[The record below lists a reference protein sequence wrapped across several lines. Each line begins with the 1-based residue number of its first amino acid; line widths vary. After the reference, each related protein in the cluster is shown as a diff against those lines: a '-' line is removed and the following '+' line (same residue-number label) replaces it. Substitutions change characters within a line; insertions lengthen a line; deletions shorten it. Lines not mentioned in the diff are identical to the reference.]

1 MDTTN
6 GNNNNGGSNPV
17 TVSSVSEVIVSPVIS
32 EIVPNA
38 SGATVSAPTSSV
50 VSATMTMPTS
60 VVVPSTTTEPILTF
74 SHTMERNFSP
84 NRSDVNG
91 GGVGSS
97 TFALPFSQYIAQG
110 SSRNYPYGMPTT
122 MMQGL
127 QTSPSLFTESAPGVF
142 VPNNQ
147 IVSGSATRSGNPTLT
162 NNALNALRQQMD
174 ESNHDMVNM
183 LTQQIGIVFNPL
195 IQNTNQSYQL
205 LANQMGRIADFF
217 GAPQVPNQQVPQ
229 IQNVVPL
236 QIAQAP
242 DNAILPAPNNVVNPI
257 HQIQQ
262 QVPVVE
268 PQVQIQAQQQALPQ
282 VEQNPGIVL
291 VNRNQNAD
299 DVVRN
304 VQNNNFAGQNNI
316 ANLVETILAQN
327 GLNIGMHR
335 PHFVSALSEYVLQ
348 TELPRGWKIPKFTK
362 FAGDTSEST
371 VEHIARYLTEAG
383 DLANNENLRMK
394 YFPNSL
400 TKNAF
405 TWFTTLPPQ
414 SIFNWNQLER
424 VFHEQFYMGQSK
436 ISLKE
441 LASVRRKT
449 PESVDDYLNRFRLLK
464 ARCFTQVP
472 EHELVEMA
480 AGGLDYSIRK
490 KLDTQHLRDM
500 AQLADRVRQVE
511 RLRAEKARNSKY
523 HKNEK
528 VAYVETHDSDQEY
541 DISYENVEQG
551 EIDLAELKPGPPYT
565 CKLLKPS
572 NGKNP
577 VEPKN
582 DKYVSK
588 TYTFDITKCD
598 EIFDLLVTYGQ
609 IVVPKGVKVPPLE
622 MRKKRGYCKY
632 HNFLGHRTSQCV
644 LFRDLVQKA
653 LNEGRLK
660 FGEKPKVAK
669 GDPESSHNADT
680 LYAEPQAIMMVEAME
695 VTEVQVEKIPEEEY
709 FEKMKVVY
717 PRAEEDLI
725 DFLNRCKLENKG
737 VMLCARCSAV
747 CDKEATAGL
756 MKFQPVANRQGANSK
771 PPRDKGKG
779 ILARPNSMVQ
789 TDRRPTFLPS
799 GSIPIER
806 WMHQGT
812 IKFNKGAMEVGGSS
826 GTKLSYS
833 EDANKYSYRNNYKG
847 KHPMTRTQWRRFQR
861 QKKLA
866 ATNLQ
871 TGQYKEVARRPA
883 KERIL
888 PPINENKMEDEDLLD
903 SEPDFDVICVVSILP
918 SEYDVQTEITELE
931 TDFDQLEMADPK
943 PICYYVMNNGCIEEQ
958 QATFER
964 PDLGM
969 KNHLKPLFIR
979 AKVEGVGINKVL
991 IDGGAAV
998 NLMPLS
1004 MLPKIGKYDCD
1015 LSAHNIVLSNYEG
1028 KTGHSR
1034 GAIQVDV
1041 AVGSIVRPT
1050 LFLVVESKA
1059 NFNLLLGREWIHG
1072 VGAVP
1077 STLHQKLILW
1087 REDGCVENIEADQS
1101 FYMSEVDTINQQT
1114 FDKNLANIA
1123 PCYDRENA
1131 FTPSDNVIHSV
1142 KLHPTQ
1148 GFIWEREEIDAVSS
1162 EDGVAPPSG

>member
-1 MDTTN
+1 
-6 GNNNNGGSNPV
+6 
-17 TVSSVSEVIVSPVIS
+17 
-32 EIVPNA
+32 
-38 SGATVSAPTSSV
+38 
-50 VSATMTMPTS
+50 
-60 VVVPSTTTEPILTF
+60 
-74 SHTMERNFSP
+74 
-84 NRSDVNG
+84 
-91 GGVGSS
+91 
-97 TFALPFSQYIAQG
+97 
-110 SSRNYPYGMPTT
+110 
-122 MMQGL
+122 
-127 QTSPSLFTESAPGVF
+127 
-142 VPNNQ
+142 
-147 IVSGSATRSGNPTLT
+147 
-162 NNALNALRQQMD
+162 MD

-183 LTQQIGIVFNPL
+183 LTQQIGTVFNPL

-217 GAPQVPNQQVPQ
+217 GAPQAHNQQVPQ
-229 IQNVVPL
+229 IQNVVPS
-236 QIAQAP
+236 QITQAP
-242 DNAILPAPNNVVNPI
+242 NNAIMLAPNNVVNPI
-257 HQIQQ
+257 NQVQQ
-262 QVPVVE
+262 PVPVAE

-304 VQNNNFAGQNNI
+304 VQNYNFAGQNNI

-335 PHFVSALSEYVLQ
+335 PHFVSALSEHVLQ

-405 TWFTTLPPQ
+405 TWFTTLPPH

-449 PESVDDYLNRFRLLK
+449 PESIDDYLNRFRLLK
-464 ARCFTQVP
+464 AR
-472 EHELVEMA
+472 
-480 AGGLDYSIRK
+480 
-490 KLDTQHLRDM
+490 DM
-500 AQLADRVRQVE
+500 AQLADRVRQIE

-523 HKNEK
+523 HKKEK

-541 DISYENVEQG
+541 DVSYEDVEQG

-577 VEPKN
+577 VQPKN

-598 EIFDLLVTYGQ
+598 EIFDLLVTDGQ
-609 IVVPKGVKVPPLE
+609 IVVPKGVKIPPLD

-653 LNEGRLK
+653 LNEGKLK
-660 FGEKPKVAK
+660 FGEKPKAAK
-669 GDPESSHNADT
+669 ADPEPSQNADT

-709 FEKMKVVY
+709 FEKMKVAY

-747 CDKEATAGL
+747 CDKAATAGL

-779 ILARPNSMVQ
+779 ILTRPNNVVQ
-789 TDRRPTFLPS
+789 
-799 GSIPIER
+799 
-806 WMHQGT
+806 
-812 IKFNKGAMEVGGSS
+812 
-826 GTKLSYS
+826 
-833 EDANKYSYRNNYKG
+833 
-847 KHPMTRTQWRRFQR
+847 
-861 QKKLA
+861 
-866 ATNLQ
+866 
-871 TGQYKEVARRPA
+871 
-883 KERIL
+883 
-888 PPINENKMEDEDLLD
+888 
-903 SEPDFDVICVVSILP
+903 
-918 SEYDVQTEITELE
+918 
-931 TDFDQLEMADPK
+931 
-943 PICYYVMNNGCIEEQ
+943 
-958 QATFER
+958 
-964 PDLGM
+964 
-969 KNHLKPLFIR
+969 
-979 AKVEGVGINKVL
+979 
-991 IDGGAAV
+991 ID
-998 NLMPLS
+998 
-1004 MLPKIGKYDCD
+1004 
-1015 LSAHNIVLSNYEG
+1015 
-1028 KTGHSR
+1028 
-1034 GAIQVDV
+1034 
-1041 AVGSIVRPT
+1041 
-1050 LFLVVESKA
+1050 
-1059 NFNLLLGREWIHG
+1059 
-1072 VGAVP
+1072 
-1077 STLHQKLILW
+1077 
-1087 REDGCVENIEADQS
+1087 
-1101 FYMSEVDTINQQT
+1101 
-1114 FDKNLANIA
+1114 
-1123 PCYDRENA
+1123 
-1131 FTPSDNVIHSV
+1131 
-1142 KLHPTQ
+1142 
-1148 GFIWEREEIDAVSS
+1148 
-1162 EDGVAPPSG
+1162 

>member
-1 MDTTN
+1 MVRPPPR
-6 GNNNNGGSNPV
+6 NNPRQNMENPNGSNPNNGSNPSTV
-17 TVSSVSEVIVSPVIS
+17 TSVSDTIISPVIS
-32 EIVPNA
+32 EIMPNVT
-38 SGATVSAPTSSV
+38 GTTVSAPTSFV
-50 VSATMTMPTS
+50 VTATMAMPISTTM
-60 VVVPSTTTEPILTF
+60 PSTTTEPILTL
-74 SHTMERNFSP
+74 SHAMEGNFSP
-84 NRSDVNG
+84 NRSNTNG
-91 GGVGSS
+91 GGASSS
-97 TFALPFSQYIAQG
+97 TFSLPFSQYMGQG
-110 SSRNYPYGMPTT
+110 ASRNYPYGMPTS

-127 QTSPSLFTESAPGVF
+127 QTSASLFTETAPGVF

-147 IVSGSATRSGNPTLT
+147 IVSGSATRNAFPSLT
-162 NNALNALRQQMD
+162 NTALNSLRQQMD

-183 LTQQIGIVFNPL
+183 LTQQIGTVFNPL

-242 DNAILPAPNNVVNPI
+242 NNAIVPAQNHVANPI
-257 HQIQQ
+257 NQVQQ
-262 QVPVVE
+262 PVPMVE
-268 PQVQIQAQQQALPQ
+268 PQVQLQAQPQGLPQ
-282 VEQNPGIVL
+282 IEQNPGIVL

-405 TWFTTLPPQ
+405 TWFTTLPPH

-441 LASVRRKT
+441 LASVRRIT

-511 RLRAEKARNSKY
+511 RLKAEKARNSKY
-523 HKNEK
+523 HKKEK
-528 VAYVETHDSDQEY
+528 VAYVETQDSDQEY
-541 DISYENVEQG
+541 EISYEDVEQG

-582 DKYVSK
+582 DRFVSK

-598 EIFDLLVTYGQ
+598 EIFDLLVTDGQ
-609 IVVPKGVKVPPLE
+609 IVVPKGVKIPPLD

-632 HNFLGHRTSQCV
+632 RNFLGHRTSQCV

-660 FGEKPKVAK
+660 FGEKPKAMQI
-669 GDPESSHNADT
+669 DAEPLQSADT
-680 LYAEPQAIMMVEAME
+680 LYAEPQEIMMVEAME
-695 VTEVQVEKIPEEEY
+695 VTEGQTEKISEEEY
-709 FEKMKVVY
+709 IEKMKVVY

-725 DFLNRCKLENKG
+725 DFLNRCKLENKK

-756 MKFQPVANRQGANSK
+756 MKFQPMASRLGANPK
-771 PPRDKGKG
+771 PHQEKGKG
-779 ILARPNSMVQ
+779 ILTRPNNPAQ
-789 TDRRPTFLPS
+789 YDRRPTFRPS

-806 WMHQGT
+806 WVHKGT
-812 IKFNKGAMEVGGSS
+812 MKFNKGAIEVGGPS
-826 GTKLSYS
+826 GTKMSYA
-833 EDANKYSYRNNYKG
+833 EDVNKYSYKNNYKG

-861 QKKLA
+861 QKRMA
-866 ATNLQ
+866 AENSQ
-871 TGQYKEVARRPA
+871 PSQYKEVARRPA

-888 PPINENKMEDEDLLD
+888 PPINENQMEEDDLLD

-918 SEYDVQTEITELE
+918 SKYDVQSEVTELE
-931 TDFDQLEMADPK
+931 TDFDQLSMADPK
-943 PICYYVMNNGCIEEQ
+943 PKCYYVLNNGCIEEQ

-1015 LSAHNIVLSNYEG
+1015 LSAHNIVLSTHLFRARLFCSRQHSSTHLVLGSGIQG
-1028 KTGHSR
+1028 KLQFAPRKG
-1034 GAIQVDV
+1034 VDSWN
-1041 AVGSIVRPT
+1041 GS
-1050 LFLVVESKA
+1050 
-1059 NFNLLLGREWIHG
+1059 
-1072 VGAVP
+1072 
-1077 STLHQKLILW
+1077 
-1087 REDGCVENIEADQS
+1087 CS
-1101 FYMSEVDTINQQT
+1101 FYPSPKVDSLEGRWLCR
-1114 FDKNLANIA
+1114 K
-1123 PCYDRENA
+1123 YR
-1131 FTPSDNVIHSV
+1131 S
-1142 KLHPTQ
+1142 
-1148 GFIWEREEIDAVSS
+1148 
-1162 EDGVAPPSG
+1162 

>member
-1 MDTTN
+1 MVRPPPRNNPRQNMDVTN
-6 GNNNNGGSNPV
+6 GNNSNSGSNP
-17 TVSSVSEVIVSPVIS
+17 TTASSVSEAIVSPVIS
-32 EIVPNA
+32 EIMPNA
-38 SGATVSAPTSSV
+38 SGAAVSAPTSSV

-60 VVVPSTTTEPILTF
+60 IVVPSTTTEPILTF
-74 SHTMERNFSP
+74 SHAMERNFSP

-91 GGVGSS
+91 GGAGSS
-97 TFALPFSQYIAQG
+97 TFTLPFSQHMAQG
-110 SSRNYPYGMPTT
+110 SSRNYPYGMPTS

-127 QTSPSLFTESAPGVF
+127 QTSASLFTESAPGVF

-147 IVSGSATRSGNPTLT
+147 IVSGSATRNGNPSLT

-183 LTQQIGIVFNPL
+183 LTQQIGTVFNPL

-217 GAPQVPNQQVPQ
+217 GAPQVPNQQ
-229 IQNVVPL
+229 IQNVVSL

-242 DNAILPAPNNVVNPI
+242 NNAIMPAPNNVVNPI
-257 HQIQQ
+257 NQIQQ
-262 QVPVVE
+262 PVPVVE

-282 VEQNPGIVL
+282 VKQNPGIVL

-304 VQNNNFAGQNNI
+304 VQDNNFVGQNNI

-371 VEHIARYLTEAG
+371 VEHIARYLAEAG

-405 TWFTTLPPQ
+405 TWFTTLPPH

-441 LASVRRKT
+441 LASVRRKI

-464 ARCFTQVP
+464 AR
-472 EHELVEMA
+472 
-480 AGGLDYSIRK
+480 Y
-490 KLDTQHLRDM
+490 M

-511 RLRAEKARNSKY
+511 RLKAEKARNSKY
-523 HKNEK
+523 HKKEK
-528 VAYVETHDSDQEY
+528 VAYVETQDSDQEY
-541 DISYENVEQG
+541 DISYEDVGQG
-551 EIDLAELKPGPPYT
+551 EVDLAELKPGPPYA

-577 VEPKN
+577 IEPKN

-598 EIFDLLVTYGQ
+598 EIFDLLVTDGQ
-609 IVVPKGVKVPPLE
+609 IVVPKGVKIPPLD

-660 FGEKPKVAK
+660 FGEKPKVTKA
-669 GDPESSHNADT
+669 DPESSQNADT

-695 VTEVQVEKIPEEEY
+695 VTEVQVQKIPEEEY

-717 PRAEEDLI
+717 PRAEEDLV

-747 CDKEATAGL
+747 CDKEATVGL
-756 MKFQPVANRQGANSK
+756 MKFQPIANRLGANPK
-771 PPRDKGKG
+771 PYQGKGKG
-779 ILARPNSMVQ
+779 ILTRPNNPAQ
-789 TDRRPTFLPS
+789 FDRRPTFRPS

-806 WMHQGT
+806 WVHQGT
-812 IKFNKGAMEVGGSS
+812 MRFNKGAMEIGGSS
-826 GTKLSYS
+826 GTKLSYA
-833 EDANKYSYRNNYKG
+833 EDVNKYSYKNNYKG
-847 KHPMTRTQWRRFQR
+847 KHPMTRTQWRRF
-861 QKKLA
+861 
-866 ATNLQ
+866 
-871 TGQYKEVARRPA
+871 
-883 KERIL
+883 
-888 PPINENKMEDEDLLD
+888 
-903 SEPDFDVICVVSILP
+903 
-918 SEYDVQTEITELE
+918 
-931 TDFDQLEMADPK
+931 
-943 PICYYVMNNGCIEEQ
+943 
-958 QATFER
+958 
-964 PDLGM
+964 
-969 KNHLKPLFIR
+969 
-979 AKVEGVGINKVL
+979 
-991 IDGGAAV
+991 
-998 NLMPLS
+998 
-1004 MLPKIGKYDCD
+1004 
-1015 LSAHNIVLSNYEG
+1015 
-1028 KTGHSR
+1028 
-1034 GAIQVDV
+1034 
-1041 AVGSIVRPT
+1041 
-1050 LFLVVESKA
+1050 
-1059 NFNLLLGREWIHG
+1059 
-1072 VGAVP
+1072 
-1077 STLHQKLILW
+1077 
-1087 REDGCVENIEADQS
+1087 
-1101 FYMSEVDTINQQT
+1101 
-1114 FDKNLANIA
+1114 
-1123 PCYDRENA
+1123 
-1131 FTPSDNVIHSV
+1131 
-1142 KLHPTQ
+1142 
-1148 GFIWEREEIDAVSS
+1148 
-1162 EDGVAPPSG
+1162 

>member
-1 MDTTN
+1 MVRPPPRSDPRQNMENPN
-6 GNNNNGGSNPV
+6 GNNNNNGSNAS
-17 TVSSVSEVIVSPVIS
+17 TALSVSEAIISPVIS

-38 SGATVSAPTSSV
+38 SGATVSAPISSV

-60 VVVPSTTTEPILTF
+60 TVVPSTTTKPILTL
-74 SHTMERNFSP
+74 SHAMERNFSP
-84 NRSDVNG
+84 NMSDVNG
-91 GGVGSS
+91 GGAGSS
-97 TFALPFSQYIAQG
+97 TFALPFSQYIGQG
-110 SSRNYPYGMPTT
+110 SSRNYPNGMPTS

-127 QTSPSLFTESAPGVF
+127 QTGASLFTESAPGIF

-147 IVSGSATRSGNPTLT
+147 IVSGSATRNGNPSLT

-183 LTQQIGIVFNPL
+183 LTQQIGTIFNPL

-217 GAPQVPNQQVPQ
+217 GAPQAHNQQVPQ

-242 DNAILPAPNNVVNPI
+242 NNAIMPAPNNVVNPI
-257 HQIQQ
+257 NQVQQ
-262 QVPVVE
+262 PVPVVE

-362 FAGDTSEST
+362 FAGDTNEST
-371 VEHIARYLTEAG
+371 VEHIARYLTEAR

-394 YFPNSL
+394 YFPSSL
-400 TKNAF
+400 TKNSF
-405 TWFTTLPPQ
+405 TWFTTLPPH

-449 PESVDDYLNRFRLLK
+449 PESIDDYLNRFRLLK

-523 HKNEK
+523 HKTEK
-528 VAYVETHDSDQEY
+528 VAYVETLDSDQEY
-541 DISYENVEQG
+541 DVSYEDVEQG

-598 EIFDLLVTYGQ
+598 EIFDLLVTDGQ
-609 IVVPKGVKVPPLE
+609 IVVPKGVKIPPLD

-660 FGEKPKVAK
+660 FGEKPKAAK
-669 GDPESSHNADT
+669 ADPESSQNADT

-695 VTEVQVEKIPEEEY
+695 VTEVQVEKISEEEY

-717 PRAEEDLI
+717 PRPEEDLI

-756 MKFQPVANRQGANSK
+756 MKFQPVANRQGANPK
-771 PPRDKGKG
+771 PPRGKG
-779 ILARPNSMVQ
+779 NGILTRPNNMVQ

-833 EDANKYSYRNNYKG
+833 EDVNKYSYRNNYKG

-888 PPINENKMEDEDLLD
+888 PPIEESKMEDDDLLD

-918 SEYDVQTEITELE
+918 SEYDVQSEVTELE

-1034 GAIQVDV
+1034 GQ
-1041 AVGSIVRPT
+1041 
-1050 LFLVVESKA
+1050 FKWM
-1059 NFNLLLGREWIHG
+1059 LLW
-1072 VGAVP
+1072 AA
-1077 STLHQKLILW
+1077 SF
-1087 REDGCVENIEADQS
+1087 DQLYS
-1101 FYMSEVDTINQQT
+1101 
-1114 FDKNLANIA
+1114 
-1123 PCYDRENA
+1123 
-1131 FTPSDNVIHSV
+1131 
-1142 KLHPTQ
+1142 
-1148 GFIWEREEIDAVSS
+1148 
-1162 EDGVAPPSG
+1162 

>member
-1 MDTTN
+1 
-6 GNNNNGGSNPV
+6 
-17 TVSSVSEVIVSPVIS
+17 
-32 EIVPNA
+32 
-38 SGATVSAPTSSV
+38 
-50 VSATMTMPTS
+50 
-60 VVVPSTTTEPILTF
+60 
-74 SHTMERNFSP
+74 
-84 NRSDVNG
+84 
-91 GGVGSS
+91 
-97 TFALPFSQYIAQG
+97 
-110 SSRNYPYGMPTT
+110 
-122 MMQGL
+122 
-127 QTSPSLFTESAPGVF
+127 
-142 VPNNQ
+142 
-147 IVSGSATRSGNPTLT
+147 
-162 NNALNALRQQMD
+162 MD

-183 LTQQIGIVFNPL
+183 LTQQIGTVFNPL

-217 GAPQVPNQQVPQ
+217 GAPQAHNQQVPQ
-229 IQNVVPL
+229 VQNVVPL

-242 DNAILPAPNNVVNPI
+242 NNAMMLAPNNVVNPI
-257 HQIQQ
+257 NQIQQ
-262 QVPVVE
+262 PGPVVE

-405 TWFTTLPPQ
+405 TWFTTLPPH

-449 PESVDDYLNRFRLLK
+449 PESIDDYLNRFRLLK
-464 ARCFTQVP
+464 A
-472 EHELVEMA
+472 
-480 AGGLDYSIRK
+480 
-490 KLDTQHLRDM
+490 RDM

-523 HKNEK
+523 HKKEK

-541 DISYENVEQG
+541 DISYEDVEQG
-551 EIDLAELKPGPPYT
+551 EVDLAELKPGPPYT

-598 EIFDLLVTYGQ
+598 EIFDLLVTDGQ
-609 IVVPKGVKVPPLE
+609 IVVPKGVKIPPLD

-660 FGEKPKVAK
+660 FGEKPKAAK
-669 GDPESSHNADT
+669 ADPESSQNADT

-695 VTEVQVEKIPEEEY
+695 VSEVQVEKIPEEEY

-725 DFLNRCKLENKG
+725 DFLNRCKLKNKG

-756 MKFQPVANRQGANSK
+756 MKFQPVANRQGANPK

-779 ILARPNSMVQ
+779 ILTRPNNMVQ
-789 TDRRPTFLPS
+789 IDRRPTFLPS

-833 EDANKYSYRNNYKG
+833 EDANKYSYKNNYKG

-888 PPINENKMEDEDLLD
+888 PPIDENKMEDDDLLD

-979 AKVEGVGINKVL
+979 AKVEEVGINKVL

-1034 GAIQVDV
+1034 WAIQVDV

-1059 NFNLLLGREWIHG
+1059 NINLLLGREWIHG

-1077 STLHQKLILW
+1077 STLHQKLMLW

-1114 FDKNLANIA
+1114 FDKNLANIV

-1148 GFIWEREEIDAVSS
+1148 GFIWEIEEIDVVSS
-1162 EDGVAPPSG
+1162 EDGVIPPSGWNVYEDYDD

>member
-1 MDTTN
+1 MT
-6 GNNNNGGSNPV
+6 
-17 TVSSVSEVIVSPVIS
+17 I
-32 EIVPNA
+32 
-38 SGATVSAPTSSV
+38 PTS
-50 VSATMTMPTS
+50 T
-60 VVVPSTTTEPILTF
+60 VVPSTTTEPILTF
-74 SHTMERNFSP
+74 SHAMEGNFSP
-84 NRSDVNG
+84 NRRNVNEG
-91 GGVGSS
+91 GASSS
-97 TFALPFSQYIAQG
+97 TFSLPFSQYMAQG
-110 SSRNYPYGMPTT
+110 TSRNYPYGMPTS

-127 QTSPSLFTESAPGVF
+127 QTSASLFTEASSGVF

-147 IVSGSATRSGNPTLT
+147 IISGFATRNVNPSLT
-162 NNALNALRQQMD
+162 NAALNALRQQMD

-183 LTQQIGIVFNPL
+183 LTQQIGTVFNPL

-217 GAPQVPNQQVPQ
+217 GAPQVPQ

-236 QIAQAP
+236 QIVQ
-242 DNAILPAPNNVVNPI
+242 APNNAIVPAQNNIVNPI
-257 HQIQQ
+257 NQVQQ
-262 QVPVVE
+262 PVSVVE
-268 PQVQIQAQQQALPQ
+268 PQVQFQAQPQ

-291 VNRNQNAD
+291 VNRNQNVD

-316 ANLVETILAQN
+316 ANLVETILTQN
-327 GLNIGMHR
+327 GLNVGMHR
-335 PHFVSALSEYVLQ
+335 PHFVFALSEYVLQ

-362 FAGDTSEST
+362 FIGDTSEST

-405 TWFTTLPPQ
+405 TWFTTLPPH

-449 PESVDDYLNRFRLLK
+449 PESVDDYLNTFRLLK

-472 EHELVEMA
+472 EHELVEMT

-511 RLRAEKARNSKY
+511 RLKAEKARNSKY
-523 HKNEK
+523 HKKEK

-541 DISYENVEQG
+541 DISYEDVEQG

-572 NGKNP
+572 NGKNY

-598 EIFDLLVTYGQ
+598 EIFDLLVTDGQ
-609 IVVPKGVKVPPLE
+609 IVVPKGVKIPPLE

-632 HNFLGHRTSQCV
+632 HDFLGHRTSQCV

-660 FGEKPKVAK
+660 FGEKPKATK
-669 GDPESSHNADT
+669 ADAEPSQNADT

-695 VTEVQVEKIPEEEY
+695 ITEVQVEKIPEEEY

-725 DFLNRCKLENKG
+725 DFLNRCKLKNKG

-756 MKFQPVANRQGANSK
+756 MKFQFVASRQGANPK
-771 PPRDKGKG
+771 QHQDKGKG
-779 ILARPNSMVQ
+779 IPTRPNNMVQ
-789 TDRRPTFLPS
+789 IDRRPTFRPS
-799 GSIPIER
+799 GSIPVER

-833 EDANKYSYRNNYKG
+833 EDVNKYSYRNNYKG
-847 KHPMTRTQWRRFQR
+847 KHPMARTQWRRFQR

-866 ATNLQ
+866 TKNSQ
-871 TGQYKEVARRPA
+871 TSQYKEVARRPA

-888 PPINENKMEDEDLLD
+888 PPIDENKMEDDDLLD
-903 SEPDFDVICVVSILP
+903 SEPNFDVICVVSILP
-918 SEYDVQTEITELE
+918 SEYDVQSEVTELE
-931 TDFDQLEMADPK
+931 VDFDQLEMADPK
-943 PICYYVMNNGCIEEQ
+943 PICYYVMNNGCTEEQ

-979 AKVEGVGINKVL
+979 AKVEGVGVNKVL

-1041 AVGSIVRPT
+1041 AVASIVRPT

-1059 NFNLLLGREWIHG
+1059 NFNLLLGRE
-1072 VGAVP
+1072 
-1077 STLHQKLILW
+1077 
-1087 REDGCVENIEADQS
+1087 
-1101 FYMSEVDTINQQT
+1101 
-1114 FDKNLANIA
+1114 
-1123 PCYDRENA
+1123 
-1131 FTPSDNVIHSV
+1131 
-1142 KLHPTQ
+1142 
-1148 GFIWEREEIDAVSS
+1148 
-1162 EDGVAPPSG
+1162 

>member
-1 MDTTN
+1 MLLRNGKSLPEMVRPPPRNNPRQNMDVTN
-6 GNNNNGGSNPV
+6 GNNSNSGSNP
-17 TVSSVSEVIVSPVIS
+17 TTASSVSEAIVSPVIS

-60 VVVPSTTTEPILTF
+60 IVVPSTTTEPILTF
-74 SHTMERNFSP
+74 SHAMERNFSP

-91 GGVGSS
+91 GGVSSS
-97 TFALPFSQYIAQG
+97 TFALPFSQYMAQG
-110 SSRNYPYGMPTT
+110 SSRNYPYGMPTS

-127 QTSPSLFTESAPGVF
+127 QTSASLFTESAPGVF
-142 VPNNQ
+142 VPTNQ
-147 IVSGSATRSGNPTLT
+147 IVSGSATRNGNPSLT

-183 LTQQIGIVFNPL
+183 LTQQIGTVFNPL

-217 GAPQVPNQQVPQ
+217 GAPQAPNQQVPQ

-242 DNAILPAPNNVVNPI
+242 NNAIMPAPNNVVNPI
-257 HQIQQ
+257 NQIQQ
-262 QVPVVE
+262 PVPVVE

-299 DVVRN
+299 DIVRN

-371 VEHIARYLTEAG
+371 VEHITRYLTEAG

-405 TWFTTLPPQ
+405 TWFTTLPPH

-436 ISLKE
+436 INLKE

-449 PESVDDYLNRFRLLK
+449 PESIDDYLNRFRLLK
-464 ARCFTQVP
+464 A
-472 EHELVEMA
+472 
-480 AGGLDYSIRK
+480 
-490 KLDTQHLRDM
+490 RDM

-523 HKNEK
+523 HKKEK

-541 DISYENVEQG
+541 DISYEDVEQR
-551 EIDLAELKPGPPYT
+551 EINLAELKPGPPYT
-565 CKLLKPS
+565 CKLLKLS

-577 VEPKN
+577 VEQKN

-598 EIFDLLVTYGQ
+598 EIFDLLVTDGQ
-609 IVVPKGVKVPPLE
+609 IMVPKGVKIPPLD

-660 FGEKPKVAK
+660 FGEKPKAAK
-669 GDPESSHNADT
+669 ADPESSQNADT

-709 FEKMKVVY
+709 F
-717 PRAEEDLI
+717 
-725 DFLNRCKLENKG
+725 
-737 VMLCARCSAV
+737 
-747 CDKEATAGL
+747 
-756 MKFQPVANRQGANSK
+756 
-771 PPRDKGKG
+771 
-779 ILARPNSMVQ
+779 
-789 TDRRPTFLPS
+789 
-799 GSIPIER
+799 
-806 WMHQGT
+806 
-812 IKFNKGAMEVGGSS
+812 
-826 GTKLSYS
+826 
-833 EDANKYSYRNNYKG
+833 
-847 KHPMTRTQWRRFQR
+847 
-861 QKKLA
+861 KK
-866 ATNLQ
+866 
-871 TGQYKEVARRPA
+871 
-883 KERIL
+883 
-888 PPINENKMEDEDLLD
+888 
-903 SEPDFDVICVVSILP
+903 
-918 SEYDVQTEITELE
+918 
-931 TDFDQLEMADPK
+931 
-943 PICYYVMNNGCIEEQ
+943 
-958 QATFER
+958 
-964 PDLGM
+964 
-969 KNHLKPLFIR
+969 
-979 AKVEGVGINKVL
+979 
-991 IDGGAAV
+991 
-998 NLMPLS
+998 
-1004 MLPKIGKYDCD
+1004 
-1015 LSAHNIVLSNYEG
+1015 
-1028 KTGHSR
+1028 
-1034 GAIQVDV
+1034 
-1041 AVGSIVRPT
+1041 
-1050 LFLVVESKA
+1050 
-1059 NFNLLLGREWIHG
+1059 
-1072 VGAVP
+1072 
-1077 STLHQKLILW
+1077 
-1087 REDGCVENIEADQS
+1087 
-1101 FYMSEVDTINQQT
+1101 
-1114 FDKNLANIA
+1114 
-1123 PCYDRENA
+1123 
-1131 FTPSDNVIHSV
+1131 
-1142 KLHPTQ
+1142 
-1148 GFIWEREEIDAVSS
+1148 
-1162 EDGVAPPSG
+1162 

>member
-1 MDTTN
+1 MLLRNGKSLPEMVRPPPRNNPRQNMDVTN
-6 GNNNNGGSNPV
+6 GNNSNNGSNP
-17 TVSSVSEVIVSPVIS
+17 TTASSVSEAIVSPVIS

-60 VVVPSTTTEPILTF
+60 IVVPSTTTEPILTF
-74 SHTMERNFSP
+74 SQAMERNFSP

-91 GGVGSS
+91 GGISSS
-97 TFALPFSQYIAQG
+97 TFALPFSQYMAQG
-110 SSRNYPYGMPTT
+110 SSRNYPYGMPTS

-127 QTSPSLFTESAPGVF
+127 QTSASLFTESAPGVF

-147 IVSGSATRSGNPTLT
+147 IVSGSATRNGNPSLT

-183 LTQQIGIVFNPL
+183 LTQQIGTVFNPL

-217 GAPQVPNQQVPQ
+217 GAPQAPNQQVPQ
-229 IQNVVPL
+229 IQNVVLL

-242 DNAILPAPNNVVNPI
+242 NNVIMPAPNNVVNPI
-257 HQIQQ
+257 NQIQQ
-262 QVPVVE
+262 PVPVVE

-299 DVVRN
+299 DIVRN

-348 TELPRGWKIPKFTK
+348 TELQRGWKIPKFTK

-405 TWFTTLPPQ
+405 TWFTTLPPH

-449 PESVDDYLNRFRLLK
+449 PESIDDYLNRFRLLK

-472 EHELVEMA
+472 EHELVEMT
-480 AGGLDYSIRK
+480 AGGLDFSIRK
-490 KLDTQHLRDM
+490 KLDTKHLRDM

-523 HKNEK
+523 HKKEK

-541 DISYENVEQG
+541 DISYEDVEQG

-588 TYTFDITKCD
+588 TYTSDITKCD
-598 EIFDLLVTYGQ
+598 EIFDLLVTDGQ
-609 IVVPKGVKVPPLE
+609 IMVPKGVKIPPLD

-660 FGEKPKVAK
+660 FGEKPKAAK
-669 GDPESSHNADT
+669 ANPESSQNADT

-737 VMLCARCSAV
+737 VMICARCSAV

-756 MKFQPVANRQGANSK
+756 MKFQPVANRQGANPK

-779 ILARPNSMVQ
+779 ILTRPNNMVQ
-789 TDRRPTFLPS
+789 TDRRPTFHPS

-833 EDANKYSYRNNYKG
+833 EDVNKYSYRNNYKG

-888 PPINENKMEDEDLLD
+888 PPIDENKMEDDDLLD

-1004 MLPKIGKYDCD
+1004 LLPKIGKYDCD

-1028 KTGHSR
+1028 KTGHSM

-1041 AVGSIVRPT
+1041 AVGSIV
-1050 LFLVVESKA
+1050 
-1059 NFNLLLGREWIHG
+1059 
-1072 VGAVP
+1072 
-1077 STLHQKLILW
+1077 
-1087 REDGCVENIEADQS
+1087 
-1101 FYMSEVDTINQQT
+1101 
-1114 FDKNLANIA
+1114 
-1123 PCYDRENA
+1123 
-1131 FTPSDNVIHSV
+1131 
-1142 KLHPTQ
+1142 
-1148 GFIWEREEIDAVSS
+1148 
-1162 EDGVAPPSG
+1162 

>member
-1 MDTTN
+1 MLLRNGKSLPEMVRPPLRNPRQNMDVAN
-6 GNNNNGGSNPV
+6 GNNSNNGSNPA
-17 TVSSVSEVIVSPVIS
+17 TASSVSEAIVSPIIT
-32 EIVPNA
+32 EIAPNA

-60 VVVPSTTTEPILTF
+60 IVVHSTTTEPILTF
-74 SHTMERNFSP
+74 SHAMERNFSP

-91 GGVGSS
+91 GGAGSS
-97 TFALPFSQYIAQG
+97 TFALPFSQYIGQG
-110 SSRNYPYGMPTT
+110 SSRNYPYGMPTS

-127 QTSPSLFTESAPGVF
+127 QTSASLFTESAPGVF

-147 IVSGSATRSGNPTLT
+147 IVSGSATRNGNPSLT

-183 LTQQIGIVFNPL
+183 LTQQIGTVFNPL

-217 GAPQVPNQQVPQ
+217 GAPQAHNQQVPQ

-242 DNAILPAPNNVVNPI
+242 NNAIMPAPNNVVNPI
-257 HQIQQ
+257 NQVQQ
-262 QVPVVE
+262 PVPVVE

-371 VEHIARYLTEAG
+371 VEHIARYLTEVG

-405 TWFTTLPPQ
+405 TWFTTLPPH

-449 PESVDDYLNRFRLLK
+449 PESIDDYLNRFRLLK

-523 HKNEK
+523 HKKEK

-588 TYTFDITKCD
+588 TYTFDITTCD
-598 EIFDLLVTYGQ
+598 EIFDLLVTDGQ
-609 IVVPKGVKVPPLE
+609 IVVPKGVKIPPLD

-660 FGEKPKVAK
+660 FGEKPKAAK
-669 GDPESSHNADT
+669 ADSESSQNADT
-680 LYAEPQAIMMVEAME
+680 FYAEPQAIMMVEAME
-695 VTEVQVEKIPEEEY
+695 VSEVQVEKIPEEEY

-756 MKFQPVANRQGANSK
+756 MKFQPVANRQGANPK

-779 ILARPNSMVQ
+779 ILTRPNNMVQ
-789 TDRRPTFLPS
+789 IDRRPTFLPS

-806 WMHQGT
+806 
-812 IKFNKGAMEVGGSS
+812 
-826 GTKLSYS
+826 
-833 EDANKYSYRNNYKG
+833 
-847 KHPMTRTQWRRFQR
+847 
-861 QKKLA
+861 
-866 ATNLQ
+866 
-871 TGQYKEVARRPA
+871 
-883 KERIL
+883 
-888 PPINENKMEDEDLLD
+888 
-903 SEPDFDVICVVSILP
+903 
-918 SEYDVQTEITELE
+918 
-931 TDFDQLEMADPK
+931 
-943 PICYYVMNNGCIEEQ
+943 
-958 QATFER
+958 
-964 PDLGM
+964 
-969 KNHLKPLFIR
+969 
-979 AKVEGVGINKVL
+979 
-991 IDGGAAV
+991 
-998 NLMPLS
+998 
-1004 MLPKIGKYDCD
+1004 
-1015 LSAHNIVLSNYEG
+1015 
-1028 KTGHSR
+1028 
-1034 GAIQVDV
+1034 
-1041 AVGSIVRPT
+1041 
-1050 LFLVVESKA
+1050 
-1059 NFNLLLGREWIHG
+1059 
-1072 VGAVP
+1072 
-1077 STLHQKLILW
+1077 
-1087 REDGCVENIEADQS
+1087 
-1101 FYMSEVDTINQQT
+1101 
-1114 FDKNLANIA
+1114 
-1123 PCYDRENA
+1123 
-1131 FTPSDNVIHSV
+1131 
-1142 KLHPTQ
+1142 
-1148 GFIWEREEIDAVSS
+1148 
-1162 EDGVAPPSG
+1162 